1 MNDAGKLQMV
11 IEKLPEIAR
20 AVAEPMAKIGN
31 ITIIGGGSENGDGA
45 GAADV
50 ARYTVGALKAVN
62 EALKDTIGF
71 DMTEVMRAN
80 TFEARTTRNV
90 HMDMDVSRNEP
101 EGPADT
107 PKK

>member
-1 MNDAGKLQMV
+1 M
-11 IEKLPEIAR
+11 
-20 AVAEPMAKIGN
+20 
-31 ITIIGGGSENGDGA
+31 
-45 GAADV
+45 

-101 EGPADT
+101 EGPPRTLRKNKRVSAPNAPLPRQRGAFWVYPAWRRGT
-107 PKK
+107 RARQSFY